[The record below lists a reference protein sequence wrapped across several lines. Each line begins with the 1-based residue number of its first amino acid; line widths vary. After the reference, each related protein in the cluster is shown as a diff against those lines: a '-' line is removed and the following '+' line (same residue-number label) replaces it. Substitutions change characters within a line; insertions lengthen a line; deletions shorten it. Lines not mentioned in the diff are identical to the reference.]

1 MVCQTLFD
9 RLCDAELFSSHD
21 APEYARGV
29 RPRGMAGWVGLGL
42 LGPAGGLLCYWRIG
56 KGGTS
61 GDGVKLSREY
71 PLRL

>member
-1 MVCQTLFD
+1 MVRQTPFD

-29 RPRGMAGWVGLGL
+29 RPRGVAGWFRLSL
-42 LGPAGGLLCYWRIG
+42 LGSAGGILRYWRLG

-61 GDGVKLSREY
+61 GDGVKLSRE
-71 PLRL
+71 